1 MRHTMPRHPSKMMLL
16 ALLLGGLAACGP
28 EFEEEETIS
37 GYRVLGV
44 QAEPPEVD
52 PDGVV
57 TLSMLEHDTE
67 APRPISYAWTVC
79 LVNTGDVGGFACVD
93 EQFEFPLPS
102 DGPTAQ
108 IDFGPDGLNVRA
120 LFEAFGPFPGA
131 DGRPVTL
138 ADGFDIYV
146 NVVSKAEGGRE
157 VSTYKR
163 VRVRDGDALNRN
175 PAVERIEADGAAL
188 ARSLIP
194 GETVELEAIIDEST
208 RDVRPDGE
216 TEVYTYRWFA
226 VDGIVDDGFGPQTAI
241 VDYTA
246 PDEPGT
252 DRVFVVVR
260 DGQGGSVLET
270 LEVVIAE

>member
-1 MRHTMPRHPSKMMLL
+1 MRMRRSTPL
-16 ALLLGGLAACGP
+16 AALLGGLLGLSACGP
-28 EFEEEETIS
+28 EFAEEEKIE

-57 TLSMLEHDTE
+57 TLTLLEHDTE
-67 APRPISYAWTVC
+67 APRPIRYAWEVC

-93 EQFEFPLPS
+93 PQFEVPLPS
-102 DGPTAQ
+102 VGPTAQ
-108 IDFGPDGLNVRA
+108 IDFGPSGLNVRA
-120 LFEAFGPFPGA
+120 LYAAFGPFPGA

-138 ADGFDIYV
+138 ADGFDVYV
-146 NVVSKAEGGRE
+146 HVVSAAEGGRE

-163 VRVRDGDALNRN
+163 VRIRDAEALNRN
-175 PAVERIEADGAAL
+175 PTVARIEADGAPL
-188 ARSLIP
+188 ERSLKP

-208 RDVRPDGE
+208 RDVRPDGA

-226 VDGIVDDGFGPQTAI
+226 VDGVIDDGFGPQTAI

-246 PDEPGT
+246 PAAPGE
-252 DRVFVVVR
+252 DLIFVVVR

-270 LEVVIAE
+270 LPVTIAE